1 MIVDHSSEIIVKLR
15 DSVLKMY
22 VHLIKSIVN
31 RIHLVFSLGDLTGY
45 LVNFLSKLVEGLIL
59 STSVFSLPIENSFIL
74 HHALDLEEDFKTWKE
89 LQLHP

>member
-1 MIVDHSSEIIVKLR
+1 MIVDHSSEICVKLR

-45 LVNFLSKLVEGLIL
+45 LVNFLSKSVECLIL
-59 STSVFSLPIENSFIL
+59 STGVFSLPIENNFIL
-74 HHALDLEEDFKTWKE
+74 FGFFWLESSSNWRLDIKF
-89 LQLHP
+89 